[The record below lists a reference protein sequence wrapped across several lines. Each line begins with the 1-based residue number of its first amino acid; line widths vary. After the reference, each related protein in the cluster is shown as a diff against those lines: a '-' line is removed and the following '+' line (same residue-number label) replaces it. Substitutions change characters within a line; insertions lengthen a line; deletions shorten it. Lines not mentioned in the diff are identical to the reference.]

1 MRSKGSEVRR
11 AWSVDSKR
19 DVGKGQE
26 WLQLVF
32 YFNVRDKTGLFVF
45 LSGIFPCPVCFI
57 LINFKIT
64 L

>member
-1 MRSKGSEVRR
+1 ME
-11 AWSVDSKR
+11 SKR

-64 L
+64 LLSSV